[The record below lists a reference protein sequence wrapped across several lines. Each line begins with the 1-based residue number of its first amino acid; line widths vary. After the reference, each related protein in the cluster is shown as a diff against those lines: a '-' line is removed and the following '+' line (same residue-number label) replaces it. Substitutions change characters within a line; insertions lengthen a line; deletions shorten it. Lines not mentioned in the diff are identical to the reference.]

1 MFFLILFGFSHVFL
15 TGRTTA
21 KKTTYSFNRTVR
33 NNLLGQLLAIIT
45 SRWSVRKVGNYC
57 SSPAE

>member
-21 KKTTYSFNRTVR
+21 KKQHIASTVQVAKLYWMFSLTTKKDLNHIPMR
-33 NNLLGQLLAIIT
+33 
-45 SRWSVRKVGNYC
+45 
-57 SSPAE
+57 